1 MGIGGTLVT
10 VHVFCHDS
18 GFWVVGCFYFGRFIL
33 MCLVLLST
41 SSLSVFLL
49 TCVPL
54 VSLYLCSCASSQ
66 FLPCPLCSC
75 IILYDS
81 WFVLTFVFLII
92 CIFFPWLSFVC
103 LCCLPWEFW
112 DFWTLHFS
120 LSSKLAVCYF
130 SFLPMC
136 VSCIWVHS
144 VKKTCFV
151 MLNLALKMQKKS

>member
-1 MGIGGTLVT
+1 M
-10 VHVFCHDS
+10 S
-18 GFWVVGCFYFGRFIL
+18 CFAFHL
-33 MCLVLLST
+33 QSV
-41 SSLSVFLL
+41 SVFLL

-92 CIFFPWLSFVC
+92 FIFFPWLSFVC

-151 MLNLALKMQKKS
+151 MLNLALKMQKKILNYDYLFSLFHLWLHCSKSDLK

>member
-10 VHVFCHDS
+10 VHIFCHDS
-18 GFWVVGCFYFGRFIL
+18 CFWVVGCFYFGRFIL

-92 CIFFPWLSFVC
+92 FIFFSLTF
-103 LCCLPWEFW
+103 LCLPLLPALGILGFL
-112 DFWTLHFS
+112 DFAFQLIIKARRLLF
-120 LSSKLAVCYF
+120 
-130 SFLPMC
+130 FLPSNVC
-136 VSCIWVHS
+136 VLHLSPFC
-144 VKKTCFV
+144 KKTYFV